1 MSVITELIRQE
12 QDGTISF
19 GNYEATSKQKLADF
33 EVEGD
38 LYYIKTYNEITRVE
52 KNGSLLLESI
62 PGCTVH
68 HFANVGLVVTF
79 SLETYRDTTVTL
91 ELESDQEYKIFMDDE
106 EVDKVKANLAGKVT
120 FSTEAIK
127 QSIQI
132 QIEKI

>member
-1 MSVITELIRQE
+1 M
-12 QDGTISF
+12 
-19 GNYEATSKQKLADF
+19 
-33 EVEGD
+33 
-38 LYYIKTYNEITRVE
+38 
-52 KNGSLLLESI
+52 LESL

-68 HFANVGLVVTF
+68 HFSNDGRTVTF

-91 ELESDQEYKIFMDDE
+91 ELESDKEYRIFMDDE

-132 QIEKI
+132 RIEKI